1 MSAVFVRS
9 FVYLT
14 FPALVFLCLVF
25 IFLPAVPPPKSA
37 GQHLLPMCDV
47 YTAGTVFDALCPKRT
62 DVPDNPGELKGCMS
76 DS

>member
-1 MSAVFVRS
+1 
-9 FVYLT
+9 
-14 FPALVFLCLVF
+14 
-25 IFLPAVPPPKSA
+25 
-37 GQHLLPMCDV
+37 MCDV